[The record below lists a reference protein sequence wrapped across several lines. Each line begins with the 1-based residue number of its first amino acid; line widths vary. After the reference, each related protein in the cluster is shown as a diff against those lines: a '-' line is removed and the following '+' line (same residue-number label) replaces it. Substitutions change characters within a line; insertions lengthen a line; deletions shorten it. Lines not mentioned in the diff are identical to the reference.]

1 MIHGLTPT
9 VNISAL
15 LALNT
20 QCNWT
25 EYLLYQVNASEK
37 ASLIFSDLDQDGNG
51 TVDEDEFIKY
61 KSTIELETKFEV
73 SH

>member
-9 VNISAL
+9 VNILAL

-25 EYLLYQVNASEK
+25 ELSTMVYPDQVNASEK

-61 KSTIELETKFEV
+61 KK
-73 SH
+73 

>member
-9 VNISAL
+9 VNILAL
-15 LALNT
+15 LALHT
-20 QCNWT
+20 HCNWT
-25 EYLLYQVNASEK
+25 ELSTMVYPYQVNASEK

-61 KSTIELETKFEV
+61 KK
-73 SH
+73 

>member
-25 EYLLYQVNASEK
+25 EYLLYHDQVNASEK

-61 KSTIELETKFEV
+61 KNRAGL
-73 SH
+73 